1 MDQIEK
7 TVLRLHEQGESLK
20 GISRRTGISTYK
32 ACKILVNTGIAPTER
47 AEEVQAMYKAGL
59 SQSDIAKRLGVQKDT
74 VQKYIPYMRGLQ
86 NSEYSSRNALR
97 IRKCREKKLEMEK
110 KDAD

>member
-32 ACKILVNTGIAPTER
+32 ACKILVNAGIAPTER
-47 AEEVQAMYKAGL
+47 AAEIQALYQSGM
-59 SQSDIAKRLGVQKDT
+59 SQTDIAKRLGVQKDT
-74 VQKYIPYMRGLQ
+74 VQKYIPYARGLQ
-86 NSEYSSRNALR
+86 NSEYPSRNALR
-97 IRKCREKKLEMEK
+97 IRKCRAKKRKNLTQ
-110 KDAD
+110 

>member
-1 MDQIEK
+1 MKK

-32 ACKILVNTGIAPTER
+32 ACKILVNAGIAPTER
-47 AEEVQAMYKAGL
+47 AKEIQALYKAGL
-59 SQSDIAKRLGVQKDT
+59 AQADIAKRLGVRKDT

-86 NSEYSSRNALR
+86 NSEYPSRNALR
-97 IRKCREKKLEMEK
+97 IRKCRAKKREQSHNQT
-110 KDAD
+110 